1 MTAARVA
8 TAYLVRDLRVELS
21 YRTGFLLKVG
31 AGLMA
36 VALFYFVARFVRNVA
51 PTTFEEYGGYFSFV
65 VVGLAV
71 AAYMNRGIGEI
82 AGEMRKS
89 QAFGALEIMILS
101 PTRLPALLLS
111 ASFPPYIIGLVT
123 LLAYL
128 VAGAALGADMSGAD
142 IPAALVSLVVMIPSF
157 VALGLF
163 AAALVFVTKRGNPV
177 AWAIRAISVLL
188 GGVLYPV
195 TVLPGWL
202 QPVSEAIPLMH
213 AADLARDSLLL
224 GEGLTE
230 VWPQVLALLGLT
242 VIYLPLGLLLC
253 AIALRMARTEGSL
266 SR

>member
-101 PTRLPALLLS
+101 PTRLPTLLLS

-128 VAGAALGADMSGAD
+128 VAGAALGADIERRRHPGGARLAGRHD
-142 IPAALVSLVVMIPSF
+142 PELRRARAVRGRARLRDEARKPGRVGDPRG
-157 VALGLF
+157 LGL
-163 AAALVFVTKRGNPV
+163 ARRRALPRHGPARLAPAGLRGHSADARGSISLATPSCSG
-177 AWAIRAISVLL
+177 RA
-188 GGVLYPV
+188 
-195 TVLPGWL
+195 
-202 QPVSEAIPLMH
+202 
-213 AADLARDSLLL
+213 
-224 GEGLTE
+224 
-230 VWPQVLALLGLT
+230 
-242 VIYLPLGLLLC
+242 
-253 AIALRMARTEGSL
+253 
-266 SR
+266 